1 MPKSK
6 FVSEY
11 LKADHQR
18 LDLLFTGLIESV
30 KSGKPLDY
38 QQSLFHLFKTGLLR
52 HLHWEEKVLFPVYDE
67 LTGVRSGP
75 TRTMRA
81 EHAEMELMIIEI
93 EKAISVGFDVDYLS
107 ALSHFLDAHNEKEEK
122 ILYPA
127 IDHVCKGDAQEQI
140 AIAISQGYR

>member
-93 EKAISVGFDVDYLS
+93 EKAISVGLITKKKKKYCTPPLIMYARVTHKNKLPLPSVRVIDD
-107 ALSHFLDAHNEKEEK
+107 ALHK
-122 ILYPA
+122 IN
-127 IDHVCKGDAQEQI
+127 D
-140 AIAISQGYR
+140 